1 MFILAAAAVPVRK
14 MTFVSVYLNAGLAG
28 HLSTLLFFG
37 GLVLAWRIHRKGL
50 GLRHRLVLVL
60 VAFLPLL
67 VGIYDAAHGFIIQ
80 TRAISQPSPLGD
92 FASPSSRLGAIP
104 VGAFECLV
112 LLGVSSL
119 LLLSKRA
126 ETGRDA

>member
-1 MFILAAAAVPVRK
+1 MLIIAEAAAAVRK
-14 MTFVSVYLNAGLAG
+14 MTFVSVYLSAGLGG

-37 GLVLAWRIHRKGL
+37 GLVFAWRIHRKGL
-50 GLRHRLVLVL
+50 GLRHRLILVL

-67 VGIYDAAHGFIIQ
+67 AGIYCAVNGFIIRA
-80 TRAISQPSPLGD
+80 RAISRPSELGD
-92 FASPSSRLGAIP
+92 FADPSSQLGGIP
-104 VGAFECLV
+104 VGAFECLG

-126 ETGRDA
+126 ETGRYA